1 MLSTLTSKGQITIP
15 IALRQQLGMTTG
27 SALTFQLAQSGD
39 SITVK
44 LAPSAKQVPAIKNGF
59 GMIRV
64 KGKSV
69 GKPAPVDFD
78 VASLVVSPI

>member
-27 SALTFQLAQSGD
+27 SALIFNLAQSGD

-44 LAPSAKQVPAIKNGF
+44 LAPSAKRVATTPNGF
-59 GMIRV
+59 GMIRF
-64 KGKSV
+64 KGKLAR
-69 GKPAPVDFD
+69 KPVPVDFD
-78 VASLVVSPI
+78 AASLVHSDA

>member
-27 SALTFQLAQSGD
+27 SALLFNLAQSGD
-39 SITVK
+39 SITVR
-44 LAPSAKQVPAIKNGF
+44 LAPSAKQVTALKNGF

-64 KGKSV
+64 KGKLA

-78 VASLVVSPI
+78 VASLVASPI

>member
-27 SALTFQLAQSGD
+27 AALMFNLTQSGD
-39 SITVK
+39 SITVR
-44 LAPSAKQVPAIKNGF
+44 LAPSAKQGAIISNGF

-64 KGKSV
+64 KR
-69 GKPAPVDFD
+69 KPAPVDID
-78 VASLVVSPI
+78 VASLVSTAL

>member
-27 SALTFQLAQSGD
+27 SALMFQLAQSGD

-44 LAPSAKQVPAIKNGF
+44 LAPSAAPVIQNGF
-59 GMIRV
+59 GMVRV
-64 KGKSV
+64 K

-78 VASLVVSPI
+78 PASLVRAAI